1 MRPVSRISPRGG
13 RRRVPKSPSDVLLA
27 VLKEVVRRGPDAMVD
42 NLDLVIGN
50 CPGVDGRRLL
60 GICLFGIPSRKDCRK
75 AVNKIL
81 GKEA

>member
-13 RRRVPKSPSDVLLA
+13 RRRAPKSPSDMLLA
-27 VLKEVVRRGPDAMVD
+27 VLKEVARRGPDAMVD

-60 GICLFGIPSRKDCRK
+60 KICLFGIPSRKDCRK
-75 AVNKIL
+75 AMNKIL